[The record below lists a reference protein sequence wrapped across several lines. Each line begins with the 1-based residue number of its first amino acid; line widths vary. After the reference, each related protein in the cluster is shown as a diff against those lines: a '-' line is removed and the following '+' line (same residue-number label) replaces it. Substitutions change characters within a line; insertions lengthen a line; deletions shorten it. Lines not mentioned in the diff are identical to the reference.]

1 MLASWKTG
9 LIGVVALVVG
19 AALLY
24 TGKITW
30 DQFLAF
36 LAIFGIGVAAKDHNV
51 TGVKTQ
57 GGRR

>member
-1 MLASWKTG
+1 MFTSWMTTV
-9 LIGVVALVVG
+9 IGVIALVVG
-19 AALLY
+19 GYLVA

-51 TGVKTQ
+51 TG
-57 GGRR
+57 GSR